1 MPTPPSSLTL
11 TAHADDLRVAQLA
24 ALAVVLS
31 LVDAGI
37 PTPLPGLK
45 PGLANI
51 ITLLALT
58 RFGWQVAVSVSLM
71 RILAASLLLG
81 S

>member
-58 RFGWQVAVSVSLM
+58 RFG
-71 RILAASLLLG
+71 
-81 S
+81 